1 MRLRPLFPQEKE
13 KGATSVISVSEDHS
27 LIKITVPDRYTRDF
41 AFHACIGPEVSQGDV
56 LHMCGIPS
64 LLEAAMNGYN
74 VTIFC
79 YGQTGSGKTY
89 TMSGREEVIGT
100 DDYTGGDTHDGIMSR
115 AVQHLYQLIQNQTD
129 FSYSLKATYLE
140 IYNEGIFDL
149 LTRDVKSSK
158 KEVKNLP
165 VKWDAG
171 QGFYVPG
178 LKSVACADVGSMM
191 NVIRTGMKHRH
202 VGSHELNIESS
213 RSHSI
218 MTITVCASTSDPQSL
233 DYGTP
238 RFGKICFVDLAGSE
252 RLKDSKSEGAMLKE
266 TTNINKSLFVLGKV
280 ISCLA
285 DKETSGVLSHVPYRD
300 SKLTKLLMDSL
311 GGCAMALM
319 IACCSPSSLHVDETL
334 STLTYAT
341 RAKNI
346 QNRPVVQYDPK
357 EQQIAGLRREID
369 LLRQENVYLREQLRI
384 GGPPT
389 RAGSNDGGADGFFSP
404 PSPYPLM
411 RPGTYQ
417 PQPQPQP
424 QTQPQGQSQ
433 GQGQGQGQQ
442 LLMTPPH
449 VQLSESPRG
458 IRDQA
463 SREVGLGLSPPE
475 QLDPLAS
482 SSAPQESGASINQVS
497 FSGQD
502 LITASKWGCSLPV
515 DQHPL
520 PEHLKAPSMVV
531 NEEEMQR
538 RLKET
543 QALLARFA
551 EENNRLAR
559 ENDKLV
565 RVKTV
570 LTNEHSEVLDEIET
584 LRTKLGVMET
594 AVVSGTQSPSLVK
607 YMLSNAL
614 NPQAPPSPA
623 MGIMHPPSGSY
634 PPPSPLGA
642 GHGGGGMMMTYGAPQ
657 GQGQLI
663 GRPPSQGNRALL
675 APLSITA
682 TGGIGAYPP
691 QSPLGGGYPPQSPLG
706 GGYPPQSPLGGGI
719 MMTSPNPHLM
729 VQQQHPQ
736 VMTVSSS
743 SSLGLGQGSIGS
755 KASSASTSGGIIVSD
770 PSKMAM
776 LLGLGGGGGQPMGL
790 GQQQQFAAMSG
801 GGGGAYSQPSPP
813 PLPRPLPVKPSSSAG
828 RK

>member
-1 MRLRPLFPQEKE
+1 M
-13 KGATSVISVSEDHS
+13 
-27 LIKITVPDRYTRDF
+27 IKIAVPDRYTRDF
-41 AFHACIGPEVSQGDV
+41 AFHACIGPDVSQADV

-115 AVQHLYQLIQNQTD
+115 AVQYLYQLIQNQSD
-129 FSYSLKATYLE
+129 FSYSLKASYLE

-158 KEVKNLP
+158 KEVRNLP
-165 VKWDAG
+165 VKWDAT

-178 LKSVACADVGSMM
+178 LKSVACADVGSMV

-218 MTITVCASTSDPQSL
+218 MTITVCASANDPQSV

-285 DKETSGVLSHVPYRD
+285 EKETTGVTSHIPYRD

-346 QNRPVVQYDPK
+346 QNRPVVQYDLK
-357 EQQIAGLRREID
+357 EQQIVGLRREID
-369 LLRQENVYLREQLRI
+369 LLRQENAYLREQLRI
-384 GGPPT
+384 GGNVNLRT
-389 RAGSNDGGADGFFSP
+389 SNDGGADPLFPLQPHPSRPP
-404 PSPYPLM
+404 PSATTSL
-411 RPGTYQ
+411 
-417 PQPQPQP
+417 
-424 QTQPQGQSQ
+424 
-433 GQGQGQGQQ
+433 
-442 LLMTPPH
+442 
-449 VQLSESPRG
+449 VQYSDSPRH
-458 IRDQA
+458 IAEARQIVPT
-463 SREVGLGLSPPE
+463 SNSPDLLETP
-475 QLDPLAS
+475 S
-482 SSAPQESGASINQVS
+482 SSVEIMPGATRIVPSNPPSKRVS
-497 FSGQD
+497 LSGQD
-502 LITASKWGCSLPV
+502 LIVASKWEGSLAV
-515 DQHPL
+515 AQHPF
-520 PEHLKAPSMVV
+520 PEELRAPSLVV
-531 NEEEMQR
+531 NEEEMQK

-570 LTNEHSEVLDEIET
+570 RSD
-584 LRTKLGVMET
+584 
-594 AVVSGTQSPSLVK
+594 S
-607 YMLSNAL
+607 
-614 NPQAPPSPA
+614 QAEND
-623 MGIMHPPSGSY
+623 I
-634 PPPSPLGA
+634 
-642 GHGGGGMMMTYGAPQ
+642 
-657 GQGQLI
+657 
-663 GRPPSQGNRALL
+663 
-675 APLSITA
+675 
-682 TGGIGAYPP
+682 
-691 QSPLGGGYPPQSPLG
+691 
-706 GGYPPQSPLGGGI
+706 
-719 MMTSPNPHLM
+719 
-729 VQQQHPQ
+729 
-736 VMTVSSS
+736 
-743 SSLGLGQGSIGS
+743 
-755 KASSASTSGGIIVSD
+755 
-770 PSKMAM
+770 
-776 LLGLGGGGGQPMGL
+776 
-790 GQQQQFAAMSG
+790 FC
-801 GGGGAYSQPSPP
+801 
-813 PLPRPLPVKPSSSAG
+813 
-828 RK
+828 